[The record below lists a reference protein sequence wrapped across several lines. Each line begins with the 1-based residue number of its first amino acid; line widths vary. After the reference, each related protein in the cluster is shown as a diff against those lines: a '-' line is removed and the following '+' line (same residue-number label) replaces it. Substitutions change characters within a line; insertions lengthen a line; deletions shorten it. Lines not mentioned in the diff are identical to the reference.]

1 MKLYGMQQSRSFR
14 CLWAL
19 EEAGIE
25 YEYVPVKLRTEAED
39 PDSAQHPDY
48 LALNVQ
54 GKVPTLINGDLVL
67 TESVAILYYIGR
79 CAPESG
85 LLPNASMDVYAKLD
99 EMTTFILAELEQ
111 PLWSKGKHLFA
122 LPQEQRTP
130 QMFETARFEFAK
142 AVNTLDH
149 LLGAG
154 GLSESRLGDSGS
166 GDSGLSGSRSGD
178 SGPGD
183 SGLSDRGLSDRNSGD
198 SGSGDGGSRDS
209 DSSGK
214 EFAVADQFTIADILL
229 AQTFNWAIRFEFDV
243 PQKYIDLR
251 NRHYERPAAR
261 RAMELIA

>member
-99 EMTTFILAELEQ
+99 EMTAFILAELEQ
-111 PLWSKGKHLFA
+111 PLWSKGKHTFA
-122 LPQEQRTP
+122 LPEEKRIP

-149 LLGAG
+149 LLGVG
-154 GLSESRLGDSGS
+154 GLGDSRPGDSELSGARPGDSGPGDSGS
-166 GDSGLSGSRSGD
+166 GDSGSGD
-178 SGPGD
+178 SGF
-183 SGLSDRGLSDRNSGD
+183 SDRGLSDRNSGD
-198 SGSGDGGSRDS
+198 SGSGD
-209 DSSGK
+209 K

-243 PQKYIDLR
+243 PQKYVDLR
-251 NRHYERPAAR
+251 NRHYGRPAAR

>member
-122 LPQEQRTP
+122 LPEEKRIP

-166 GDSGLSGSRSGD
+166 GDNESGDTGSGD
-178 SGPGD
+178 SGSGD
-183 SGLSDRGLSDRNSGD
+183 SGLSDRGLSDRNSGNSGSGD
-198 SGSGDGGSRDS
+198 SGSGD
-209 DSSGK
+209 K

-243 PQKYIDLR
+243 PQKYVDLR
-251 NRHYERPAAR
+251 NRHYGRPAAR

>member
-122 LPQEQRTP
+122 LPQEKRIP

-149 LLGAG
+149 LLGAV
-154 GLSESRLGDSGS
+154 GLSDSGS
-166 GDSGLSGSRSGD
+166 GDSGF
-178 SGPGD
+178 
-183 SGLSDRGLSDRNSGD
+183 SDRGLSDRNSGD
-198 SGSGDGGSRDS
+198 SGSGD
-209 DSSGK
+209 K
-214 EFAVADQFTIADILL
+214 QFAVADQFTIADILL

-251 NRHYERPAAR
+251 NRHYGRPAAR

>member
-99 EMTTFILAELEQ
+99 EMTAFILAELEQ
-111 PLWSKGKHLFA
+111 PLWSKGKHTFA
-122 LPQEQRTP
+122 LPQEKRIP

-149 LLGAG
+149 LLGVG
-154 GLSESRLGDSGS
+154 GLGDSGSGDNESGDSGS
-166 GDSGLSGSRSGD
+166 GDSGSGD
-178 SGPGD
+178 
-183 SGLSDRGLSDRNSGD
+183 
-198 SGSGDGGSRDS
+198 
-209 DSSGK
+209 K

-243 PQKYIDLR
+243 PQKYVDLR
-251 NRHYERPAAR
+251 NRHYGRPAAR